1 MSSRWL
7 LIAAGAVVVV
17 MLALAVPWSSR
28 SNTAN
33 GAAANVCDTDSKAAD
48 MNFTLKDMNG
58 KDVRLADFKG
68 KVVILDFW
76 ATWCAPCKLEIPS
89 FVELQNQY
97 GAQGLQVIGVSID
110 DTVEQLR
117 PFAAELK
124 MNYPVLQ
131 GLGHDDLQD
140 AFGPII
146 GLPTTVVIARD
157 ATVCRRHIGMS
168 DRASFEREIRELL

>member
-17 MLALAVPWSSR
+17 MLALAVPWPSR
-28 SNTAN
+28 SSTADR
-33 GAAANVCDTDSKAAD
+33 GSASVCDSDSKAAD
-48 MNFTLKDMNG
+48 LNFTLKDMDG
-58 KDVRLADFKG
+58 KEVRLADFKG

-89 FVELQNQY
+89 FVELQKQY
-97 GAQGLQVIGVSID
+97 GPQGLQVIGVSVD
-110 DTVEQLR
+110 DTVEQLK
-117 PFAAELK
+117 PFAAQLK

-131 GLGHDDLQD
+131 GLGRDDLQD

-146 GLPTTVVIARD
+146 GLPTTLVIARN